1 MTVVNFRTDD
11 ASQHALDE
19 LTRDG
24 TPVSTAI
31 RQALL
36 DSVILRRREQM
47 RRESAE
53 LVDDPAEVAE
63 SRAILSEMDEL
74 RAW

>member
-1 MTVVNFRTDD
+1 MTVVNFRTDEQ
-11 ASQHALDE
+11 SQRALDE
-19 LTRDG
+19 LTADG

-36 DSVILRRREQM
+36 DSVVLRKRDQM
-47 RRESAE
+47 RRESTE
-53 LVDDPAEVAE
+53 IVDDPVEAAE
-63 SRAILSEMDEL
+63 SRAILADMDEL